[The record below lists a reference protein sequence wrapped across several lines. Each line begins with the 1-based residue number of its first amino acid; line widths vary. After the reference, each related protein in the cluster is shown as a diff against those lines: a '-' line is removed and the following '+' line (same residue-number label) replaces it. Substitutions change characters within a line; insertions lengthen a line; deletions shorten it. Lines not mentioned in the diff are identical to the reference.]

1 MKAILQTKK
10 FWVELFIMTF
20 GMFFGALAV
29 HFFLVPSQL
38 VIGSIPGLSI
48 VLFRLTGL
56 PVSVVTFFI
65 NIILLIFAY
74 IFIGKEFGAKTVY
87 TALIISPWL
96 YLLETFFPVAH
107 SVMGDPWLDL
117 LCFVLI
123 LSVAQTILFHINA
136 STGGLD
142 IVAKI
147 INKYWHI
154 EMGTALTL
162 SGAVICCS
170 AFVIND
176 FNLVILGLIGTWI
189 NGLAVDYFT
198 AGINRK
204 KKVCIISP
212 EYQKIND
219 YITQDLQRGVTLFEI
234 VGGYSGN
241 KSREI
246 EVLLTQSEFGN
257 LMEYIRVNEFQAFIT
272 ASNVSEVYGVWNNK
286 RRKIII

>member
-87 TALIISPWL
+87 TALIVSPWL
-96 YLLETFFPVAH
+96 YLLETFFPVTQ

-123 LSVAQTILFHINA
+123 LSFAQTILFHINA

-204 KKVCIISP
+204 KKVCIISS
-212 EYQKIND
+212 EYQQIND

-272 ASNVSEVYGVWNNK
+272 ASNVSEVYGAWNNK
-286 RRKIII
+286 RRKVTT

>member
-29 HFFLVPSQL
+29 HFFLVPSKL

-87 TALIISPWL
+87 TALIVSPWL
-96 YLLETFFPVAH
+96 YLLETFFPVTQ

-123 LSVAQTILFHINA
+123 LSFAQTILFHINA

-204 KKVCIISP
+204 KKVCIISS

-257 LMEYIRVNEFQAFIT
+257 LMEYIRVNDFQAFIT
-272 ASNVSEVYGVWNNK
+272 ASNVSEVYGAWNNK
-286 RRKIII
+286 RRKITT